1 MTKRQLG
8 ITLVL
13 LGLGASLGLFL
24 IDQAGATR
32 FGGVGPL
39 QRVAML
45 GSSLMVLV
53 GLTLIPLGDRPA

>member
-8 ITLVL
+8 ITLIL

-24 IDQAGATR
+24 VDQIGATR

-39 QRVAML
+39 QRVALL
-45 GSSLMVLV
+45 GSALLILV